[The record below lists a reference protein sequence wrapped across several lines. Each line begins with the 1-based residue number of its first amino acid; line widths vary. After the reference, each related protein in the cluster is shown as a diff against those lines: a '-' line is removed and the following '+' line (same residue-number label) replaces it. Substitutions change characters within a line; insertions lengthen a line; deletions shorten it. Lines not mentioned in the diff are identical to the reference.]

1 MRKPMLLGTI
11 QCRTP
16 GLNCG
21 NGLERVRGIE
31 PPSRAWEAL
40 ILPLNYTRST
50 AKPST
55 GPRVGTARYPRRS
68 LTVSV
73 PG

>member
-1 MRKPMLLGTI
+1 MRNPMLLGTI

-40 ILPLNYTRST
+40 ILPLNYTRVG
-50 AKPST
+50 AEPST
-55 GPRVGTARYPRRS
+55 SNVATRGAHS
-68 LTVSV
+68 VSV
-73 PG
+73 RAA